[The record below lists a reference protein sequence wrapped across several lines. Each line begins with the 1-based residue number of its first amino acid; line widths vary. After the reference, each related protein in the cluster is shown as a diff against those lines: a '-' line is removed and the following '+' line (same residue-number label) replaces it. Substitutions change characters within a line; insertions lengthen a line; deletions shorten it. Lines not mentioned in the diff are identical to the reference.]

1 MKDSMIAAG
10 REARAFLKWAL
21 LAALVGLVCGAM
33 GVLFQ
38 RCVGL
43 ATRWRGQFPLL
54 LYLLPVGGLL
64 IVLLYR
70 LLKQPVS
77 LGTDDLFTA
86 VEEGRSAPFAMAPLI
101 FASTFVTHL
110 LGGSAGREGAAL
122 QLGGSIAGKLGTP
135 LRLDDRSRRT
145 LTLIGMGALFSA
157 LFGTPIT
164 AMVFVMEVIAMGHMI
179 TSSIVPCAV
188 ASMTAYGVS
197 LLLGAKPEAYA
208 LASVP
213 AFGAASLL
221 RTVALAVLCAGL
233 SIAFCVV
240 MHTSHRLLGR
250 WLKNP
255 YARIAAGGAA
265 IVLLTLLVGTRDY
278 NGAGGDVMERAI
290 EGTARPWDF
299 VLKLLFTAI
308 TLSSGY
314 KGGEI
319 VPTFFVGAT
328 FGCAV
333 GPLLGMDPGFAAAVG
348 LIATFCGNT
357 NCPIASTFLALEL
370 FGGQAMPLFAV
381 ACAVSYML
389 SGRYSLY
396 HAQRISFES
405 QKLGEVVLPEAEENG
420 HKK

>member
-1 MKDSMIAAG
+1 MKDMMIAAG

-21 LAALVGLVCGAM
+21 LAALVGLVCGAV

-43 ATRWRGQFPLL
+43 ATRWRGQFPWL
-54 LYLLPVGGLL
+54 LYLLPAGGLL

-86 VEEGRSAPFAMAPLI
+86 VKEGRSAPFAMAPLI
-101 FASTFVTHL
+101 FAATFITHL

-122 QLGGSIAGKLGTP
+122 QLGGSIAGELGAL

-145 LTLIGMGALFSA
+145 MTLIGMGALFSA

-197 LLLGAKPEAYA
+197 LLLGAKPEAYEIA
-208 LASVP
+208 AVP
-213 AFGAASLL
+213 AFGAIPLL
-221 RTVALAVLCAGL
+221 QVVALGALCAGL
-233 SIAFCVV
+233 SILFCIV
-240 MHTSHRLLGR
+240 MHRSHALLGR
-250 WLKNP
+250 LFKNP
-255 YARIAAGGAA
+255 WVRIAAGGAA
-265 IVLLTLLVGTRDY
+265 IAVLTLIVGTRDY
-278 NGAGGDVMERAI
+278 NGAGGDIIERAI
-290 EGTARPWDF
+290 SGSARPWDF
-299 VLKLLFTAI
+299 GLKLLFTAV

-333 GPLLGMDPGFAAAVG
+333 GPLLGMDPGFAAAIA
-348 LIATFCGNT
+348 LTATFCGNT
-357 NCPIASTFLALEL
+357 NCPIASIFLAMEL
-370 FGGQAMPLFAV
+370 FGGVAMPLFAV

-389 SGRYSLY
+389 SGRFSLY

-405 QKLGEVVLPEAEENG
+405 QKLGAVVLPEEERQ
-420 HKK
+420 

>member
-1 MKDSMIAAG
+1 M
-10 REARAFLKWAL
+10 
-21 LAALVGLVCGAM
+21 
-33 GVLFQ
+33 
-38 RCVGL
+38 
-43 ATRWRGQFPLL
+43 
-54 LYLLPVGGLL
+54 
-64 IVLLYR
+64 
-70 LLKQPVS
+70 
-77 LGTDDLFTA
+77 
-86 VEEGRSAPFAMAPLI
+86 
-101 FASTFVTHL
+101 
-110 LGGSAGREGAAL
+110 
-122 QLGGSIAGKLGTP
+122 
-135 LRLDDRSRRT
+135 
-145 LTLIGMGALFSA
+145 TLIGMGALFSA

-197 LLLGAKPEAYA
+197 LLLGAEPEAYV
-208 LASVP
+208 LSSVP

-233 SIAFCVV
+233 SIAFCEA

-255 YARIAAGGAA
+255 CARIAVGGAA

-278 NGAGGDVMERAI
+278 NGAGGDVIERAI
-290 EGTARPWDF
+290 EGSARPWDF

-328 FGCAV
+328 FGCVV
-333 GPLLGMDPGFAAAVG
+333 GPLLGMDPGFAAAVA

-405 QKLGEVVLPEAEENG
+405 QKLGEVVLPEAGENG
-420 HKK
+420 HEE